1 MSNNPAPA
9 IPGTLPLLGALGAPV
24 QSPSGSTPFFFPGQF
39 SARPALACL
48 ADLVLAQGVPT
59 DAVSLAQQ
67 LGLALPGRMGV
78 QDMVNLAEG
87 LGFTVR
93 LDRHMPGDLC
103 QLTLPV
109 LLFMADGSHGM
120 QVLTQCDGQYAVT
133 HSHASV
139 VPTRSMLPVEMLVPA
154 WARDGQGW
162 VLSLGRCPINVV

>member
-1 MSNNPAPA
+1 MSHSPAPGN
-9 IPGTLPLLGALGAPV
+9 PGVLPPLAVLGAPV
-24 QSPSGSTPFFFPGQF
+24 RPPDGSNPFFFPGQF

-48 ADLVLAQGVPT
+48 ADLLRAQGVPT

-78 QDMVNLAEG
+78 QDMASLAEG
-87 LGFTVR
+87 LGLTVR
-93 LDRHMPGDLC
+93 LDRHTPADLC

-139 VPTRSMLPVEMLVPA
+139 VPTRSMLPVEMLA
-154 WARDGQGW
+154 TSWARDGQGW